1 MANPK
6 ELRIATSTFD
16 GNRDKSVNWLF
27 QTGSYILVNESVY
40 DTDQKRIIFALS
52 LMTEKAA
59 ARWAEVFYTKC
70 FSAIQ
75 QVPAIPAVGTTPA
88 VPATTTNNPDF
99 GTWQD
104 FEREFRKAFSP
115 VDSQAGAM
123 LKLTSWRQRK
133 GTPVSDHI

>member
-1 MANPK
+1 MATPK

-16 GNRDKSVNWLF
+16 GNKDKSSNWLY
-27 QTGSYILVNESVY
+27 QTGSYILVNESIY

-52 LMTEKAA
+52 LMTEKTA

-75 QVPAIPAVGTTPA
+75 HIPA
-88 VPATTTNNPDF
+88 VPATPTSPAIPASTTNNPDF
-99 GTWQD
+99 RTWPD

-115 VDSQAGAM
+115 VDSQAG
-123 LKLTSWRQRK
+123 
-133 GTPVSDHI
+133 